1 MFIAKRTL
9 FHKPFMPYLMLLDSE
24 GIVHYRID
32 KQEHKRAAVA
42 RFTIFKT
49 DGSGAYHGKH
59 IIETVDTVV
68 GIRAAKQVADMLSR
82 RALLVEALAMLDASC
97 KTTQTV
103 V

>member
-1 MFIAKRTL
+1 MFIAKRTS

-68 GIRAAKQVADMLSR
+68 GIRAAKKVADMLSR
-82 RALLVEALAMLDASC
+82 KALIKAAEDMLGGSC
-97 KTTQTV
+97 KPPPTV

>member
-1 MFIAKRTL
+1 MFIAKRTS
-9 FHKPFMPYLMLLDSE
+9 FHKPFMPYLLLLDSE

-32 KQEHKRAAVA
+32 KQEHKPAAHA

-49 DGSGAYHGKH
+49 DASGAYHGKH
-59 IIETVDTVV
+59 LIETVDTVV

-82 RALLVEALAMLDASC
+82 KALIKAAEDMLGVSC
-97 KTTQTV
+97 KTTPTV